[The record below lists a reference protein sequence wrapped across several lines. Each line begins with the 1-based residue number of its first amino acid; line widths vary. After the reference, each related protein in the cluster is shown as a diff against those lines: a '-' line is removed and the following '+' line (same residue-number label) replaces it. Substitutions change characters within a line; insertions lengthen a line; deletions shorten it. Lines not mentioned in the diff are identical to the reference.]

1 MLTWVLKESLGGNSK
16 TMMIAAISPHEENT
30 EDTMSTLRYALKA
43 KSIVCKV
50 ICNEQPSQKM
60 VETLKDQVEELK
72 RQLLDQSSAGLSAEE
87 RVEMTKKFE
96 DDIQE
101 SQKALEEAMKV
112 EQEMTEAKKEL
123 EAEVVKLEEE
133 QHDLRHDLGNQRRQ
147 KFSAAF
153 RSAFLIKKDKG
164 ELRRVRADLGAAQDD
179 ARSLHARI
187 RTLEHAACDAQ
198 ARASEAEAARRRDV
212 ETAQRTLEAH
222 RARAA
227 AADVELLEAQGA
239 RREAEA
245 AAAALQRHADR
256 REQAEAALQAEVRR
270 LAAEN
275 ATLRRAAAA
284 HEAGA
289 GQELAELRKE
299 RDELLRKKNAYKKQ
313 CAGLQASLEAD
324 EVAMRRLREE
334 RARGQDG
341 GAAAAMAAEKA
352 ASLAV
357 EKMVEKVRQASPSGP
372 VVAAAAAS
380 SGADESVGSLLRN
393 LQEFKDTSA
402 GFATAATAL
411 RAASGSPAAVAS
423 PGAPGAWQTAAASP
437 SPARQRL
444 ASLSPTRVANHTAA
458 SQSPQARF
466 HARR

>member
-1 MLTWVLKESLGGNSK
+1 
-16 TMMIAAISPHEENT
+16 
-30 EDTMSTLRYALKA
+30 
-43 KSIVCKV
+43 
-50 ICNEQPSQKM
+50 
-60 VETLKDQVEELK
+60 
-72 RQLLDQSSAGLSAEE
+72 
-87 RVEMTKKFE
+87 
-96 DDIQE
+96 
-101 SQKALEEAMKV
+101 MKV

-164 ELRRVRADLGAAQDD
+164 ELRRVRADLGTAQDD
-179 ARSLHARI
+179 ARALHARI
-187 RTLEHAACDAQ
+187 RTLEHAAHDAQ
-198 ARASEAEAARRRDV
+198 ARCTDAEAARRRDV

-256 REQAEAALQAEVRR
+256 GEQGEAALQAEVRR

-275 ATLRRAAAA
+275 ASLRRAAAA

-289 GQELAELRKE
+289 GQELAELRRE

-313 CAGLQASLEAD
+313 CASLQASLEAD
-324 EVAMRRLREE
+324 EVAIKRLREE
-334 RARGQDG
+334 RTRGQDG
-341 GAAAAMAAEKA
+341 GAAAAMAAERA

-357 EKMVEKVRQASPSGP
+357 EKMVEKVRQGSPSGP
-372 VVAAAAAS
+372 VVAAAAAAS
-380 SGADESVGSLLRN
+380 SADESVGSLLRN
-393 LQEFKDTSA
+393 LREFKDTSA

-411 RAASGSPAAVAS
+411 RAASGSPRAAAAAAAS
-423 PGAPGAWQTAAASP
+423 PGATGAWQAAAASP

-444 ASLSPTRVANHTAA
+444 ASLSPARVA